1 VGNDRAGEFDVIH
14 LKDGGSYVA
23 RAVMYPKEGRLSGR
37 IRYESWIMFLDG
49 RSTEGVLNALEDL
62 WNEVIKYYPK
72 ELVGKSIQALALW
85 PSLNV
90 YSGMSFPA
98 SAHKAVVRI
107 P

>member
-23 RAVMYPKEGRLSGR
+23 RAIMYLNDDPDSRI
-37 IRYESWIMFLDG
+37 IRYERWIMLLDG

-62 WNEVIKYYPK
+62 WNEVIKRYP
-72 ELVGKSIQALALW
+72 EDLVGKSIQPLALW

-90 YSGMSFPA
+90 YSGMSFRA
-98 SAHKAVVRI
+98 WAYEAVVRI